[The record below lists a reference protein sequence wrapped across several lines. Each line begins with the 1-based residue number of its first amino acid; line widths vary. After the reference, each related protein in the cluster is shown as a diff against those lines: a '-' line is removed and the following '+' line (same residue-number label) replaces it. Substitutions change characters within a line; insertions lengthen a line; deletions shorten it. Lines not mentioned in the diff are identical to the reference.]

1 MNEKPDKDQGQGEE
15 NLKET
20 ILLVD
25 DDNIVRRSTS
35 ALLAA
40 IGYRV
45 LIATGGK
52 EALEFYKQNQE
63 QIDLVLLDV
72 MMPEMDGV
80 ETYRKLQEIEPK
92 IRVLLMSAYPEDKV
106 GELVRE
112 LLERGCGGFL
122 KKPFSLQELNEGIAM
137 VLGKG

>member
-1 MNEKPDKDQGQGEE
+1 MNEKQDKDQGQTEQ

-20 ILLVD
+20 ILLVE

-35 ALLAA
+35 ALLGA
-40 IGYRV
+40 IGYNV
-45 LIATGGK
+45 LLATGGK
-52 EALEFYKQNQE
+52 EALELYKQNQE

-80 ETYRKLQEIEPK
+80 ETYRRLQEIEPK
-92 IRVLLMSAYPEDKV
+92 IRVLLMSAYPGDKV
-106 GELVRE
+106 RELVSD
-112 LLERGCGGFL
+112 LLERGGGGFL
-122 KKPFSLQELNEGIAM
+122 KKPFGLQELKEGIAK